1 MQTPI
6 DFSTLTSSQKDALI
20 VQLLERV
27 DALTQ
32 QVQELQAQLKLNSRN
47 SSKPP
52 SSDGY
57 DKPKPKSTRTKS
69 GKPSGGQ
76 PGHPGKTLKKTA
88 HPDYIVNHAPEACTN
103 CGLDLSAAPVLG
115 FEARQVFDLPLIK
128 IEATEH
134 RAQIKACSCCQSR
147 NKALFPEHVNQPV
160 QYGTEVQCV
169 VTYLSQYQMLPY
181 ARLKEAMA
189 DLFQVHLSEG
199 TVNNILRRAYQHL
212 EVFDIG
218 VRAMIIDSKVAHFD
232 ESGLRVGKQLQWLHV
247 AATEHATYYRRH
259 VKRGYEAMMEMG
271 ILEGFKGYAVHD
283 CWASYFRFAILHVLC
298 GAHFL
303 RELIHAH
310 EQHQQRWAE
319 KLITCLLDAKKE
331 ADEARANGALMLEAS
346 RISHYDRR
354 YSRILREGRAE
365 LPEVPIPITKKRG
378 RAKQHK
384 VKNLHDRLFR
394 YKAETLAFIYDLT
407 LPFDNNLAERDVRM
421 IKAKLKISGCFRS
434 EQGADIFCRIRGYIS
449 TAKKQGRNVLDS
461 LRDSFQGQPFNPAI
475 ASVA

>member
-1 MQTPI
+1 M
-6 DFSTLTSSQKDALI
+6 L
-20 VQLLERV
+20 LLEKV

-57 DKPKPKSTRTKS
+57 GKPKPKSTRAKS
-69 GKPSGGQ
+69 GKRSGGQ
-76 PGHPGKTLKKTA
+76 PGHPGKTLKMTA
-88 HPDYIVNHAPEACTN
+88 HPDHIVDHALEACSS
-103 CGLDLSAAPVLG
+103 CGLDLSTVPVLG
-115 FEARQVFDLPLIK
+115 FEARQVFDIPPIK

-134 RAQIKACSCCQSR
+134 RAQIKACPCCRSR
-147 NKALFPEHVNQPV
+147 SKAVFPKHVNQSV
-160 QYGTEVQCV
+160 QYGTEVQGV
-169 VTYLSQYQMLPY
+169 VIYLSQYQMLPY

-189 DLFQVHLSEG
+189 DLFQIHLSEG
-199 TVNNILRRAYQHL
+199 TVNNILTRAYHHL
-212 EVFDIG
+212 AQFDSW
-218 VRAMIIDSKVAHFD
+218 VKDMVIDSKVAHFD

-259 VKRGYEAMMEMG
+259 VKRGHEAMMEMG
-271 ILEGFKGYAVHD
+271 ILDGFKGYAVHD

-310 EQHQQRWAE
+310 EQHQQSWAE

-331 ADEARANGALMLEAS
+331 ADEARAKGVLMLDES
-346 RISHYDRR
+346 RINHYDRR

-365 LPEVPIPITKKRG
+365 LPVVPISTTKKRG

-394 YKAETLAFIYDLT
+394 YKAETLAFLYDLT

-461 LRDSFQGQPFNPAI
+461 LRESFQGQAFNPAI
-475 ASVA
+475 ASVG